1 MRSNRKTWV
10 ATVTPTQ
17 LQTGHQL
24 WLYCWFEPNIYQLI
38 PLTYKPIQGK
48 LQQQDYTQECVRV
61 DIGRQLVE
69 QVKLATNLNNVQ
81 LTRSS
86 AGFKQI

>member
-1 MRSNRKTWV
+1 MEFRCLCSHSTPLVAIFQQFNSQNSPGLIVVPNQTQVLNLRSNGKTWV

-48 LQQQDYTQECVRV
+48 L
-61 DIGRQLVE
+61 
-69 QVKLATNLNNVQ
+69 
-81 LTRSS
+81 
-86 AGFKQI
+86 